1 MRVTFFFDPLCP
13 WAWISSRWLLE
24 AARVREIEPVFD
36 LMSQAYLYEGQDLT
50 EDQRAT
56 VRDMI
61 KPLRVLSA
69 AEQKYGAEAI
79 PRLYDQLGVRL
90 QNQGLRHRREV
101 WPQVLADGLREAG
114 FDAGLAAAAETGEH
128 DARIRRT
135 HDLAVAA
142 AGPEAGTPVIR
153 FDEAGGAAFFGPV
166 VSPAP
171 RGEEAGRL
179 WDGVALLAAT
189 PGFYEIK
196 RSRMGGPVFE

>member
-36 LMSQAYLYEGQDLT
+36 LMSQTYLYEGQDLT
-50 EDQRAT
+50 EEQRAT

-61 KPLRVLSA
+61 KPLRVLA
-69 AEQKYGAEAI
+69 ATEQEHGAEAL
-79 PRLYDQLGVRL
+79 PRLYERLGVRFHDE
-90 QNQGLRHRREV
+90 GLRHRPEV
-101 WPQVLADGLREAG
+101 WSRILADSLRAAG
-114 FDAGLAAAAETGEH
+114 FDAGLAAAAETDSH

-135 HDLAVAA
+135 HDTAVAA

-153 FDEAGGAAFFGPV
+153 LDEVGGAAFFGPV

-171 RGEEAGRL
+171 RGEPAGRL
-179 WDGVALLAAT
+179 WDGVLLLAAT
-189 PGFYEIK
+189 PGFYELK